1 MKVLV
6 PAKLSPGHGPG
17 EVIAE
22 LGAAC
27 SAFIDSS
34 FVVGTLPAQPSQN
47 GTIIAYLVR
56 VDDGRALVELPGV
69 AIGALRGWVSTW
81 SAA

>member
-6 PAKLSPGHGPG
+6 HAKLSPGHRPS

-22 LGAAC
+22 LKLGC

-34 FVVGTLPAQPSQN
+34 FVVGALPVQPRQD

-69 AIGALRGWVSTW
+69 AIGALRGWVSIW